1 MTGAPA
7 LTDLTIAADPAAWAA
22 AGFRMDDG
30 VVTVGTV
37 RISLVP
43 EGKRITN
50 WSLHGLGDH
59 DPDGLPT
66 ARSPEPPGE
75 EAPAHPN
82 GIDRIDHVVA
92 FTPDMDR
99 TVAALEAAGLDLRL
113 RREGPTSAGSRRQA
127 FFRVGRPILETIEHP
142 PDAEAAADLHAPAR
156 FWGLAFGTADLDAC
170 VAALGPLIGEPR
182 DAIQEGRRIATL
194 RQEAGLGLPV
204 AVMSEKLSR

>member
-1 MTGAPA
+1 MSS
-7 LTDLTIAADPAAWAA
+7 TDCPQRTP
-22 AGFRMDDG
+22 
-30 VVTVGTV
+30 
-37 RISLVP
+37 
-43 EGKRITN
+43 
-50 WSLHGLGDH
+50 
-59 DPDGLPT
+59 
-66 ARSPEPPGE
+66 PEPPGDD
-75 EAPAHPN
+75 APAHPN

-99 TVAALEAAGLDLRL
+99 TVTALEAAGLDLRL

-142 PDAEAAADLHAPAR
+142 PDAAAAADVDAPAR

-204 AVMSEKLSR
+204 AVMSEKAVPMRRLALPLDLLARRRARRARGGQRPPDAT